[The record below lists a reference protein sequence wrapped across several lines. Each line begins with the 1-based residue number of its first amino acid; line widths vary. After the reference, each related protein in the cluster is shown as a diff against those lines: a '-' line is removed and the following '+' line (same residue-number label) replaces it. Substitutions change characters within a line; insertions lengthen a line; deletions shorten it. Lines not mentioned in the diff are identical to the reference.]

1 MQSKKKQDKVG
12 ITALY
17 CRLSRDD
24 GAEGESNSISNQKK
38 MLKQYAKERGFDNTR
53 YYVDDGY
60 TGTNFNR
67 PGFQK
72 MVEDIDLGYI
82 STVIVKDLS
91 RLGRRYDTVGYYTDT
106 YFPDRDIRFIA
117 INDNVDSDEGE
128 NEIAPFKNII
138 NEWYAKDISKKCR
151 SSYRIRGS
159 SGEPLSQPPYGYMK
173 SPDNPKKWIIDPEA
187 AEVVR
192 EIFKMALEGKSNET
206 IARLL
211 QERKV
216 LIPMAYWQEK
226 GYRRAGKVTQ
236 PNKYKWCKTTITN
249 ILTHQEY
256 CGDIINFKTYSKSYK
271 NKKRYDN
278 PKENWVIFKD
288 VHEPII
294 DRESFK
300 LVQGLVAKTKRRA
313 PKQENG
319 EKNMFCDFLYCADCG
334 SKLWYHTN
342 TVNKDIHYFSCS
354 NYKKDTRGNCKSR
367 HYIRADAIEQVVILE
382 LRRLAK
388 YLESNEEEFAELLAK
403 KTNDDMIAEQKY
415 LESELN
421 KAVVRSETVANMFV
435 KIYEDNATGKIN
447 DEMFMQLS
455 HKYEVERLELKTK
468 IVEYKERIAKINEME
483 QNKDDFIKA
492 VRKFMEMETLTAP
505 MLRELVNHIE
515 VYEKEGGNKN
525 YTQRIVIY
533 YRFVGFLELPETP
546 DVDNYK
552 ADTRKGVAVEYI
564 STTKS
569 A

>member
-1 MQSKKKQDKVG
+1 MQSKKKQDKAG

-24 GAEGESNSISNQKK
+24 GVEGDSNSVANQKK
-38 MLKQYAKERGFDNTR
+38 LLKRFAKENGLTNTR

-60 TGTNFNR
+60 TGTNFER

-72 MVEDIDLGYI
+72 MIEDIDLGYI

-91 RLGRRYDTVGYYTDT
+91 RLGRRYDMVGYYMDT
-106 YFPDRDIRFIA
+106 YFPDRDVRFIA
-117 INDNVDSDEGE
+117 VNDNIDSDEGE
-128 NEIAPFKNII
+128 SEIAPFKNVL
-138 NEWYAKDISKKCR
+138 NEFYARDISKKCR

-159 SGEPLSQPPYGYMK
+159 TGEPLAPPPYGYIK
-173 SPDNPKKWIIDPEA
+173 SPDNPKNWVIDPEA
-187 AEVVR
+187 AQVVR
-192 EIFKMALEGKSNET
+192 DIFKMALEGKSNET
-206 IARLL
+206 IARIL

-226 GYRRAGKVTQ
+226 GIRKGGKVTQ
-236 PNKYKWCKTTITN
+236 PNKYKWCKTTVTK
-249 ILTHQEY
+249 ILTQQEY

-294 DRESFK
+294 SRDDFE
-300 LVQGLVAKTKRRA
+300 LVQMLVVKTKRRA

-342 TVNKDIHYFSCS
+342 TTNKEIHYFSCS
-354 NYKKDTRGNCKSR
+354 NYKKDTRGNCETR
-367 HYIRADAIEQVVILE
+367 HYIRADAIEQIVMLE
-382 LRRLAK
+382 LKRLAK
-388 YLESNEEEFAELLAK
+388 YLESHEEEFAKLLAE
-403 KTNDDMIAEQKY
+403 KTNADMLAEQKT
-415 LESELN
+415 LETELN
-421 KAVVRSETVANMFV
+421 RAIARNEMLTSLFAKT
-435 KIYEDNATGKIN
+435 YEDNVSGKLS
-447 DEMFMQLS
+447 DEMYMELS

-468 IVEYKERIAKINEME
+468 IFEYKERLAKISEME
-483 QNKDDFIKA
+483 QNKDDFLKA
-492 VRKFMEMETLTAP
+492 VRKFMEMESLTAP
-505 MLRELVNHIE
+505 ILRELIDHID
-515 VYEKEGGNKN
+515 VYEKEGGKKN

-533 YRFVGFLELPETP
+533 YRFVGYLELPSSDDE
-546 DVDNYK
+546 NYK
-552 ADTRKGVAVEYI
+552 ANTRKGVDVEYI
-564 STTKS
+564 PTVKS

>member
-1 MQSKKKQDKVG
+1 MQSKKKQDKAG

-24 GAEGESNSISNQKK
+24 GVEGDSNSVANQKK
-38 MLKQYAKERGFDNTR
+38 LLKRFAKENGLTNTR

-60 TGTNFNR
+60 TGTNFER

-72 MVEDIDLGYI
+72 MIEDIDLGYI

-91 RLGRRYDTVGYYTDT
+91 RLGRRYNMVGYYMDT

-117 INDNVDSDEGE
+117 VNDNIDSDEGE
-128 NEIAPFKNII
+128 SEIAPFKNVL
-138 NEWYAKDISKKCR
+138 NEFYARDISKKCR

-159 SGEPLSQPPYGYMK
+159 TGEPLAPPPYGYIK
-173 SPDNPKKWIIDPEA
+173 SPDNPKEWVIDPEA
-187 AEVVR
+187 AQVVR
-192 EIFKMALEGKSNET
+192 DIFKMALEGKSNET
-206 IARLL
+206 IARIL

-226 GYRRAGKVTQ
+226 GIRKGGKVTQ
-236 PNKYKWCKTTITN
+236 PNKYKWCKTTVTK
-249 ILTHQEY
+249 ILTQQEY
-256 CGDIINFKTYSKSYK
+256 CGDIINFKTFSKSYK

-294 DRESFK
+294 SRDDFE
-300 LVQGLVAKTKRRA
+300 LVQMLVVKTKRRA

-342 TVNKDIHYFSCS
+342 TTNKEIHYFSCS
-354 NYKKDTRGNCKSR
+354 NYKKDTRGNCETR
-367 HYIRADAIEQVVILE
+367 HYIRADAIEQIVMLE
-382 LRRLAK
+382 LK
-388 YLESNEEEFAELLAK
+388 MYME
-403 KTNDDMIAEQKY
+403 
-415 LESELN
+415 
-421 KAVVRSETVANMFV
+421 
-435 KIYEDNATGKIN
+435 
-447 DEMFMQLS
+447 LS

-468 IVEYKERIAKINEME
+468 IFEYKERLAKISEME
-483 QNKDDFIKA
+483 QNKDDFLKA
-492 VRKFMEMETLTAP
+492 VRKFMEMESLTAP
-505 MLRELVNHIE
+505 MLRELIDHID
-515 VYEKEGGNKN
+515 VYEKEGGKKN

-533 YRFVGFLELPETP
+533 YRFVGYLELPSSDDE
-546 DVDNYK
+546 NYK
-552 ADTRKGVAVEYI
+552 ANTRKGVDVEYI
-564 STTKS
+564 PTVKS